1 MCEADPLA
9 DESQAALWLLTS
21 IMIQSGWHS
30 GQVSEKRG
38 RTAIVADH
46 FVITEVIKWGSRTYT
61 AAWRATGNQAVETD
75 GA

>member
-38 RTAIVADH
+38 RTAMLLI
-46 FVITEVIKWGSRTYT
+46 IW
-61 AAWRATGNQAVETD
+61 
-75 GA
+75 